1 MLDLLTISNYAL
13 IDNLEFQPGDGL
25 SILTGDTGA
34 GKSIMLRALS
44 LLAGE
49 RADAGMIGDKSRKT
63 VIEAIFERPSKEIV
77 ASLKQ
82 IDAEWDGGNII
93 IRREIAPNGRSRAF
107 INDSPVP
114 LSRLSDVA
122 NMLFDI
128 HSQNATSQLSDPQFQ
143 LNLIDSFS
151 GITAKVRE
159 YQAIFSEYVSIRQK
173 INSFHTK
180 RKEFEIQKEI
190 SELKLKKLNEL
201 NPKRGELE
209 GLEKRYEALSNS
221 AMLQEKISCALN
233 DLNNDE
239 GEGAVALL
247 QNASNSL
254 ADIDFSLWQ
263 EDMKDFN
270 LRLNQCLIEL
280 KDLSESLESF
290 FNHMELDPSELQR
303 MENRIDAYNTLIKE
317 MKVSNEDRLIE
328 LRENLSR
335 ELSSFSSG
343 ADDAR
348 EMERKARELALQLK
362 EKSAEISVLRKKSA
376 SQLEKKIVEEA
387 VKLGLEN
394 INFKIEFKETK
405 IGRNGNDSVEYLASL
420 NRNRPLTAISKS
432 ASGGEM
438 ARLMLVIKKISAE
451 KLELPTIIFDEI
463 DTGVSGRIAD
473 KMGEMMKDMGKC
485 QQIIA
490 ITHLPQVASKGKRHF
505 KVYKT
510 DIDDKTISNIKY
522 LDRVERE
529 EELARMLSGKNV
541 NEIALENARILL
553 KDSEN

>member
-63 VIEAIFERPSKEIV
+63 VVEAIFEKPSKEIV

-114 LSRLSDVA
+114 LSRLSGVA

-151 GITAKVRE
+151 GITAKVKE

-173 INSFHTK
+173 INSFHIK

-201 NPKRGELE
+201 NPKTGELE
-209 GLEKRYEALSNS
+209 GLEKKYEALSNS
-221 AMLQEKISCALN
+221 AILQEKISSALN

-254 ADIDFSLWQ
+254 SDIDFSLWQ
-263 EDMKDFN
+263 RDMKDFN
-270 LRLNQCLIEL
+270 IRLNQCLIEL

-303 MENRIDAYNTLIKE
+303 MESRIDAYNSLIKE

-343 ADDAR
+343 AEDAK

-362 EKSAEISVLRKKSA
+362 DKSAEISELRKKSA

-405 IGRNGNDSVEYLASL
+405 IGRNGSDSVEYLASL

-438 ARLMLVIKKISAE
+438 ARLMLVIKKISSE
-451 KLELPTIIFDEI
+451 KQELPTIIFDEI

-473 KMGEMMKDMGKC
+473 KMGEMMKDMGKS

-510 DIDDKTISNIKY
+510 DIDDKTISNIKH
-522 LDRVERE
+522 LEREERE

-541 NEIALENARILL
+541 NEVALENARILL